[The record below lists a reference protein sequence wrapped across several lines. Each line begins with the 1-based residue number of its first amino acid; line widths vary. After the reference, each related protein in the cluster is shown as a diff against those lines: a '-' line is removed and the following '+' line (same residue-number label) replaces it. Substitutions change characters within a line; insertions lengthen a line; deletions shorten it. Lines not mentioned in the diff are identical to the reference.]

1 MKRNTANGKGY
12 VGQVGGVGMAGKDS
26 SGDNKPNKLPLT
38 NVSLGSGD
46 HHNDDGVFLPENYIS
61 KKKYKNTPLLKSIPL
76 ARGEVL
82 LGKASDLCMLCTHGK
97 DIYTVFTHIYNLC
110 V

>member
-38 NVSLGSGD
+38 NVSLGSGGD
-46 HHNDDGVFLPENYIS
+46 HDDDDGVFLPEHDIS
-61 KKKYKNTPLLKSIPL
+61 KKNYKKHTIAEKYSS
-76 ARGEVL
+76 
-82 LGKASDLCMLCTHGK
+82 GKGGGVTWQSK
-97 DIYTVFTHIYNLC
+97 
-110 V
+110 

>member
-1 MKRNTANGKGY
+1 MKRNTVNGKGY

-46 HHNDDGVFLPENYIS
+46 HHNDDGVFLPENDIS
-61 KKKYKNTPLLKSIPL
+61 KKNIK
-76 ARGEVL
+76 
-82 LGKASDLCMLCTHGK
+82 TH
-97 DIYTVFTHIYNLC
+97 HR
-110 V
+110 

>member
-1 MKRNTANGKGY
+1 MKTFIYESHGLRICSTKKINRNIKTILQIYRNNQTIVKKNKEKYKERQREIQIQMKRNTANGKGY

-46 HHNDDGVFLPENYIS
+46 HHDDDVFFCRL
-61 KKKYKNTPLLKSIPL
+61 
-76 ARGEVL
+76 
-82 LGKASDLCMLCTHGK
+82 
-97 DIYTVFTHIYNLC
+97 
-110 V
+110 